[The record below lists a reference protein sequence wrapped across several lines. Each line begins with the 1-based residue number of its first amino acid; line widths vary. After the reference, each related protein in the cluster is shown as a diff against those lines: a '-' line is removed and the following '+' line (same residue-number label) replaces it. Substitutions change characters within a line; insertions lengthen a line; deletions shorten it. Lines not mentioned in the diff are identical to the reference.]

1 MPTQRS
7 AILRGAVS
15 RFMGYNTNMF
25 HYPKTLKEYK
35 KNLGAASCPF
45 CSADELSDRILAE
58 TEHAYIIPNKT
69 AYDLWEVRTV
79 VDHLL
84 VIPKRHV
91 RSLKEL
97 SPDERADIMNILADY
112 EDQNYNVYARGK
124 ISNVRSVVHQHTH
137 LIKTNQ
143 KEHRG
148 TFFMRK
154 PYIFFKF

>member
-1 MPTQRS
+1 MRYT
-7 AILRGAVS
+7 I
-15 RFMGYNTNMF
+15 YMF

-35 KNLGAASCPF
+35 KNLGPASCPF
-45 CSADELSDRILAE
+45 CSEEEIHDRIIAE
-58 TEHAYIIPNKT
+58 TKHAYIIPNKT
-69 AYDLWEVRTV
+69 SYDLWEVRTV
-79 VDHLL
+79 EDHLL

-97 SPDERADIMNILADY
+97 NAEERADIMDILADY
-112 EDQNYNVYARGK
+112 EDKSYNVYARGK